1 MNLQD
6 SQNIKMSENVIIV
19 DADYIDDVAFN
30 LTLNF
35 ERMLNR
41 RIPAADFSQWIV
53 NIALD
58 GRMKPGNHET
68 QVVVLHDKGKRQ
80 LDNYVPSS
88 LGQELDKQAFKD
100 ETLGEF
106 IINTI
111 ATGGKVTEKDEVM
124 LDFLKIVLS
133 HKEVSRIM
141 IVPNAED
148 GNIYNLLRNALR
160 DVDDEEKHVTLFAM
174 QLMEGGNFKQQILG
188 YSIINAMGITAD
200 EIEKKTK

>member
-1 MNLQD
+1 
-6 SQNIKMSENVIIV
+6 MSENVIIV

-35 ERMLNR
+35 ERMLDR

-68 QVVVLHDKGKRQ
+68 QVVVLHDKGKQQ

-88 LGQELDKQAFKD
+88 LGQELDKQAF
-100 ETLGEF
+100 
-106 IINTI
+106 
-111 ATGGKVTEKDEVM
+111 KDEVM

-174 QLMEGGNFKQQILG
+174 QPMEGGNFKQQILG

>member
-1 MNLQD
+1 
-6 SQNIKMSENVIIV
+6 MSENVIIV

-35 ERMLNR
+35 ERMLDR

-174 QLMEGGNFKQQILG
+174 QPMEGGNFKQQILG

>member
-35 ERMLNR
+35 ERMLDR

-174 QLMEGGNFKQQILG
+174 QPMEGENFKQQILG

>member
-1 MNLQD
+1 
-6 SQNIKMSENVIIV
+6 MSENVIIV
-19 DADYIDDVAFN
+19 DADYIDEVAFN

-35 ERMLNR
+35 ERMLDR

-148 GNIYNLLRNALR
+148 GNIYNLLRNARR
-160 DVDDEEKHVTLFAM
+160 DVDD
-174 QLMEGGNFKQQILG
+174 
-188 YSIINAMGITAD
+188 
-200 EIEKKTK
+200 

>member
-1 MNLQD
+1 
-6 SQNIKMSENVIIV
+6 
-19 DADYIDDVAFN
+19 
-30 LTLNF
+30 
-35 ERMLNR
+35 MLDR

-141 IVPNAED
+141 IIPNAED

-174 QLMEGGNFKQQILG
+174 QPMEGGNFKQQILG

>member
-1 MNLQD
+1 
-6 SQNIKMSENVIIV
+6 MSENVIIV

-35 ERMLNR
+35 ERMLDR

-88 LGQELDKQAFKD
+88 LEQELDKQAFKD

-141 IVPNAED
+141 IIPNAED
-148 GNIYNLLRNALR
+148 GNIYNLLRNARR
-160 DVDDEEKHVTLFAM
+160 DIDDEEKHVTLFAM
-174 QLMEGGNFKQQILG
+174 QPMEGGNFKQQILG

>member
-1 MNLQD
+1 
-6 SQNIKMSENVIIV
+6 MSENVIIV

-35 ERMLNR
+35 ERMLDR

-68 QVVVLHDKGKRQ
+68 QVVVLHDKGKQQ

-174 QLMEGGNFKQQILG
+174 QPMEGGNFKQQILG

>member
-1 MNLQD
+1 
-6 SQNIKMSENVIIV
+6 MSENVIIV

-35 ERMLNR
+35 ERMLDR

-58 GRMKPGNHET
+58 GRMKPGDHET

-174 QLMEGGNFKQQILG
+174 QPMEGGNFKQQILG
-188 YSIINAMGITAD
+188 YSIMNARGITAD

>member
-19 DADYIDDVAFN
+19 DADYIDEVAFN

-35 ERMLNR
+35 ERMLDR

-68 QVVVLHDKGKRQ
+68 QVVVLHDKGKQQ
-80 LDNYVPSS
+80 LDNYFPSS

-174 QLMEGGNFKQQILG
+174 QPMEGGNFKQQILG

>member
-35 ERMLNR
+35 ERMLDR

-174 QLMEGGNFKQQILG
+174 QPMEGGNFKHQILG

>member
-1 MNLQD
+1 
-6 SQNIKMSENVIIV
+6 MSENVIIV

-35 ERMLNR
+35 ERMLDR

-68 QVVVLHDKGKRQ
+68 QVVVLHDKGKRL

-160 DVDDEEKHVTLFAM
+160 YVDDEEKHVTLFAM
-174 QLMEGGNFKQQILG
+174 QPMEGGNFKQQILG

>member
-1 MNLQD
+1 
-6 SQNIKMSENVIIV
+6 MSENVIIV

-174 QLMEGGNFKQQILG
+174 QPMEGGNFKQQILG
-188 YSIINAMGITAD
+188 YSIMNAMGITAD

>member
-35 ERMLNR
+35 ERMLDR

-174 QLMEGGNFKQQILG
+174 QPMEGGNFKQQILG

>member
-1 MNLQD
+1 
-6 SQNIKMSENVIIV
+6 
-19 DADYIDDVAFN
+19 
-30 LTLNF
+30 
-35 ERMLNR
+35 
-41 RIPAADFSQWIV
+41 
-53 NIALD
+53 
-58 GRMKPGNHET
+58 
-68 QVVVLHDKGKRQ
+68 
-80 LDNYVPSS
+80 
-88 LGQELDKQAFKD
+88 
-100 ETLGEF
+100 
-106 IINTI
+106 
-111 ATGGKVTEKDEVM
+111 M

-174 QLMEGGNFKQQILG
+174 QPMEGGNFKQQILG

>member
-1 MNLQD
+1 
-6 SQNIKMSENVIIV
+6 MSENVIIV
-19 DADYIDDVAFN
+19 DADYIDDVAFK

-35 ERMLNR
+35 ERMLDR
-41 RIPAADFSQWIV
+41 RIQAADFSQWIV

-174 QLMEGGNFKQQILG
+174 QPMEGGNFKQQILG

>member
-1 MNLQD
+1 
-6 SQNIKMSENVIIV
+6 MSENVIIV

-35 ERMLNR
+35 ERMLDR

-88 LGQELDKQAFKD
+88 LEQELDKQAFKD

-141 IVPNAED
+141 IIPNAED

-160 DVDDEEKHVTLFAM
+160 DIDDEEKHVTLFAM
-174 QLMEGGNFKQQILG
+174 QPMEGGNFKQQILG

>member
-1 MNLQD
+1 
-6 SQNIKMSENVIIV
+6 MSENVIIV

-35 ERMLNR
+35 ERMLDR

-68 QVVVLHDKGKRQ
+68 QVVVLHDKAKRQ

-88 LGQELDKQAFKD
+88 LEQELDKQAFKD
-100 ETLGEF
+100 ETVGEF

-141 IVPNAED
+141 IIPNAED

-160 DVDDEEKHVTLFAM
+160 DIDDEEKHVTLFAM
-174 QLMEGGNFKQQILG
+174 QPMEGGNFKQQILG

>member
-35 ERMLNR
+35 ERMLDR

-58 GRMKPGNHET
+58 GRMKPGDHET

-174 QLMEGGNFKQQILG
+174 QPMEGGNFKQQILG

>member
-35 ERMLNR
+35 ERMLDR

-160 DVDDEEKHVTLFAM
+160 DVDGEEKHVTLFAM
-174 QLMEGGNFKQQILG
+174 QPMEGGNFKQQILG

>member
-1 MNLQD
+1 
-6 SQNIKMSENVIIV
+6 MSENVIIV

-35 ERMLNR
+35 ERMLDR

-106 IINTI
+106 FINTI

-174 QLMEGGNFKQQILG
+174 QPMEGGNFKQQILG

>member
-35 ERMLNR
+35 ERMLDR

-148 GNIYNLLRNALR
+148 GNIYNLLRNALK

-174 QLMEGGNFKQQILG
+174 QPMEGGNFKQQILG
-188 YSIINAMGITAD
+188 YSIMNAMGITAD

>member
-1 MNLQD
+1 
-6 SQNIKMSENVIIV
+6 MSENVIIV

-35 ERMLNR
+35 ERMLDR

-58 GRMKPGNHET
+58 GRMKPGDHET

-174 QLMEGGNFKQQILG
+174 QPMEGGNFKQQILG

>member
-35 ERMLNR
+35 ERMLDR

-68 QVVVLHDKGKRQ
+68 QVVVLHDKGKRL

-160 DVDDEEKHVTLFAM
+160 YVDDEEKHVTLFAM
-174 QLMEGGNFKQQILG
+174 QPMEGGNFKQQILG

>member
-35 ERMLNR
+35 ERILDR

-68 QVVVLHDKGKRQ
+68 LVVVLHDKGKRQ

-88 LGQELDKQAFKD
+88 LEQELDKQAFKD

-174 QLMEGGNFKQQILG
+174 QPMEGGNFKQQILG

>member
-19 DADYIDDVAFN
+19 DADYIDEVAFN

-35 ERMLNR
+35 ERMLDR

-174 QLMEGGNFKQQILG
+174 QPMEGGNFKQQILG

>member
-1 MNLQD
+1 
-6 SQNIKMSENVIIV
+6 MSENVIIV

-41 RIPAADFSQWIV
+41 RIPAADFNPWIG

-88 LGQELDKQAFKD
+88 LGQGLDKQAFKD

-174 QLMEGGNFKQQILG
+174 QPMEGGNFKQQILG

>member
-35 ERMLNR
+35 ERMLDR

-111 ATGGKVTEKDEVM
+111 ATGGKVTEKDEVI

-174 QLMEGGNFKQQILG
+174 QPMEGGNFKQQILG

>member
-35 ERMLNR
+35 ERMLDR

-88 LGQELDKQAFKD
+88 LEQELDKQAFKD

-174 QLMEGGNFKQQILG
+174 QPMEGGNFKQQILG

>member
-1 MNLQD
+1 
-6 SQNIKMSENVIIV
+6 MSENVIIV
-19 DADYIDDVAFN
+19 DADYIDEVAFN

-35 ERMLNR
+35 ERMLDR

-160 DVDDEEKHVTLFAM
+160 DVDD
-174 QLMEGGNFKQQILG
+174 
-188 YSIINAMGITAD
+188 
-200 EIEKKTK
+200 

>member
-1 MNLQD
+1 
-6 SQNIKMSENVIIV
+6 MSENVIIV

-35 ERMLNR
+35 ERMLDR

-68 QVVVLHDKGKRQ
+68 QVVVLHDKGKQQ

-160 DVDDEEKHVTLFAM
+160 DIDDEEKHVTLFAM
-174 QLMEGGNFKQQILG
+174 QPMEGGNFKQQILG

>member
-35 ERMLNR
+35 ERMLDR

-58 GRMKPGNHET
+58 GRMKPGDHET

-148 GNIYNLLRNALR
+148 GNIYNLLRYALR

-174 QLMEGGNFKQQILG
+174 QPMEGGNFKQQILG
-188 YSIINAMGITAD
+188 YSIMNAMGITAD

>member
-1 MNLQD
+1 
-6 SQNIKMSENVIIV
+6 MSENVILV

-35 ERMLNR
+35 ERMLDR

-174 QLMEGGNFKQQILG
+174 QPMEGGNFKQQILG

>member
-35 ERMLNR
+35 ERMLDR

-111 ATGGKVTEKDEVM
+111 ATGGKVTEKDKVI

-174 QLMEGGNFKQQILG
+174 QPMEGGNFKQQILG

>member
-1 MNLQD
+1 
-6 SQNIKMSENVIIV
+6 MSENVIIV

-35 ERMLNR
+35 ERMLDR

-68 QVVVLHDKGKRQ
+68 QVVVLHDKGKRL

-174 QLMEGGNFKQQILG
+174 QPMEGGNFKQQILG
-188 YSIINAMGITAD
+188 YSIMNAMGITAD